1 MKHPASRPTLPFLIA
16 VLVLSCFA
24 VGNTPAID
32 CPFCGDFNNCTLDS
46 CDTTTGTC
54 RHDPVNCDD
63 GNPCTTDSCSPFLLC
78 SHVAVAAGTSCSD
91 GSSCTLG
98 DACNGSGLCVGQTQ
112 PAGTGCDDRN
122 SCTTS
127 DICDSGGQCI
137 GTPLPA
143 GASCDDGSL
152 CTSGDACAQSQA
164 GAVICQGVAST
175 CSDSNPCTQDTCD
188 PTTGQCAFPPVNCN
202 DGNVCTGDS
211 CDPATGSCVRTNVPG
226 SCDDGNQCASGD
238 FCSGGNCLSG
248 GPTNCDDHIACTF
261 DQCIPDT
268 GCFHIPQNSA
278 CNDQNPCTRDVCET
292 FGCNYHF
299 SGGGCTYPNRCFVGI
314 CFPPAEC
321 GRGPA
326 INCSDGN
333 DCTTDSC
340 DPAIGC
346 VHQPVPGSTTC
357 GVGACQRTVDCSGGT
372 PQTCVPGTP
381 TAEVC
386 NGIDDDCDGQVDENR
401 VQAECLINPSTL
413 NLNAQG
419 SSLSIE
425 CKLTDLCDPNGPE
438 PIPGAQVDQAYIARA
453 DDADD
458 PGDDVILPDPST
470 LTCPDPQFGTLFERG
485 IVETARDNSARGAT
499 FKFVTPNDGDC
510 RTLEG
515 DRQDLMARL
524 AAIPDGG
531 HAIIC
536 VASKVGAASF
546 QGCTVA
552 MVKNKGSGSGCA
564 VSFWV

>member
-1 MKHPASRPTLPFLIA
+1 
-16 VLVLSCFA
+16 
-24 VGNTPAID
+24 
-32 CPFCGDFNNCTLDS
+32 
-46 CDTTTGTC
+46 
-54 RHDPVNCDD
+54 
-63 GNPCTTDSCSPFLLC
+63 
-78 SHVAVAAGTSCSD
+78 
-91 GSSCTLG
+91 
-98 DACNGSGLCVGQTQ
+98 
-112 PAGTGCDDRN
+112 
-122 SCTTS
+122 
-127 DICDSGGQCI
+127 
-137 GTPLPA
+137 
-143 GASCDDGSL
+143 
-152 CTSGDACAQSQA
+152 
-164 GAVICQGVAST
+164 
-175 CSDSNPCTQDTCD
+175 
-188 PTTGQCAFPPVNCN
+188 
-202 DGNVCTGDS
+202 
-211 CDPATGSCVRTNVPG
+211 
-226 SCDDGNQCASGD
+226 
-238 FCSGGNCLSG
+238 
-248 GPTNCDDHIACTF
+248 
-261 DQCIPDT
+261 
-268 GCFHIPQNSA
+268 
-278 CNDQNPCTRDVCET
+278 VCET

-372 PQTCVPGTP
+372 PQTCVPGTPTAEVCNGIDDDCDGQVDEGLTISCGVGACARTAGCVNGTPETCVPGTP